1 MEGYVVVTIA
11 GDVVHAYGAPDG
23 SPLPDRGRAQT
34 LARRLAREDAEQYRD
49 GALVDVRT
57 CKILGDRSGGA

>member
-23 SPLPDRGRAQT
+23 SPLPDRAQT

-57 CKILGDRSGGA
+57 CKILGDRFGSA